1 MLKRLMDFLLFS
13 TGITPKDHK
22 EEDKYAAIR
31 AKRAEWERLQQA
43 RQDAQSNLHAMGS
56 DSPHGSH
63 HEDSDHDIGT
73 SDGSGG
79 DGGGGDGGG
88 SGD

>member
-31 AKRAEWERLQQA
+31 AKRAEW
-43 RQDAQSNLHAMGS
+43 
-56 DSPHGSH
+56 
-63 HEDSDHDIGT
+63 
-73 SDGSGG
+73 
-79 DGGGGDGGG
+79 
-88 SGD
+88 